1 MAAEPVIDWD
11 TIEAQLRESLFRELQ
26 PELTAELE
34 RQVRERLQP
43 TLVRALT
50 ALVSDLRP
58 ALDSTVRET
67 IGRAIAAEIE
77 RQRSPLK

>member
-1 MAAEPVIDWD
+1 MRD
-11 TIEAQLRESLFRELQ
+11 SLLLELQ
-26 PELTAELE
+26 PQLSAELE

-50 ALVSDLRP
+50 ALISDLRP

-67 IGRAIAAEIE
+67 IARAVAAELE
-77 RQRSPLK
+77 RQRSTLK